1 MVKILQRFKEGNND
15 IIVRIGKQTMM
26 SFLKRA
32 TWVLYSKVV
41 RELLL

>member
-15 IIVRIGKQTMM
+15 IVRIGRQTVM

-41 RELLL
+41 TEFLL